1 MNTNNGGGG
10 TVDNKYKELDE
21 AAYLEYMKGST
32 FVLVII

>member
-10 TVDNKYKELDE
+10 PVDNKYQELEE

-32 FVLVII
+32 FV